1 MRVSL
6 FGRLARL
13 LEPSISICLTW
24 LNCFRQN
31 TSAYY
36 SRKRKPDLI
45 DQVYPACQNISIDY
59 GIIEKS
65 ENVYVLPS
73 AFGWSDLGTWK
84 SLYDVADKNE
94 DRNVIIGE
102 NVELSSSEGNL
113 VVSSKDK
120 LVVLEGVQDLF
131 VLDTEDAL
139 LICNKENEQ
148 EVKRIVNDVKGG
160 HNGKF
165 I

>member
-1 MRVSL
+1 MLVSL

-13 LEPSISICLTW
+13 LEPLISICLTW
-24 LNCFRQN
+24 LNCFRQIRQPIIQKKE
-31 TSAYY
+31 T
-36 SRKRKPDLI
+36 DLI

-94 DRNVIIGE
+94 EQNVIIGE

-148 EVKRIVNDVKGG
+148 EVKRIVNDVKSG